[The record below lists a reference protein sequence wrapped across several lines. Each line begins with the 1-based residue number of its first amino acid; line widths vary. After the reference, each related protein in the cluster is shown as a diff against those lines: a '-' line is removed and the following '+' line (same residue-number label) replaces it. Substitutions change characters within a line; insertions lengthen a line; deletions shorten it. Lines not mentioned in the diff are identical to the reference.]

1 MARKNDK
8 TGDEAVAETPAK
20 PARGRAGKP
29 AAKPTAKAIAKT
41 TAKATATT
49 PVKPTADK
57 AADKA
62 AKAAARPAAKAADG
76 ARAKPARG
84 AAKAAG
90 KAAAPATAPATA
102 PAATPTPAA
111 KSAAKSAAKLPAA
124 AAKPAGREGAASKTS
139 ARSAAARARAAVR
152 SDTRTGTRRKAAA
165 KAKPGKADAA
175 ALDAADA
182 ALRPAGAATSAATKP
197 AAAKPAA
204 AKPAAPK
211 PTAAKPAT
219 AKPAPA
225 KPAAAP
231 TAAPTA
237 APPAQPPAAK
247 VAEPSERSTAFAEAA
262 FGTDSRLPEQL
273 AMNIERI
280 ESLTQRLIGALTQRQ
295 QRSPGVEAPGAE
307 LFTTAATAWVK
318 LMAEQPERVL
328 GQQVSYWGET
338 LRHFAEA
345 QAALARG
352 SLQAPPSEGP
362 KDRRFANPLW
372 ESHPFFNF
380 IKRQYQINAQALA
393 DAASALDLPE
403 MSDRRRIE
411 WFTRQIIDMMAPTN
425 FLATNPDALEKA
437 LETEGESLVKG
448 LENLVRDVEGSGGEL
463 IVSLADRDAFR
474 VGENI
479 GTTEGTVVARKP
491 LYELIQYKPT
501 TGQVHETPLVIF
513 PPWINKFYIL
523 DLKPQNSLIKWI
535 VDQGYTLFV
544 VAWKNPDASYA
555 DTGMDDYVSAYVEV
569 MDRVLDLTDQPRLN
583 AVGYCIA
590 GTTLSLALSLLKQRG
605 DDRVNSA
612 TFFTTLT
619 DFSDQ
624 GEFTA
629 YLQDDFVSGIEAEV
643 ERAGMLSSQLMT
655 RTFSFLRAHDL
666 VWGPAIRSYML
677 GETPPAFDL
686 LFWNGDGTNLPGRMA
701 VEYLRRLC
709 QQNTFVGEGF
719 EVLGHR
725 LHVRDVDVPLCAI
738 ACETDHIAPASDSWQ
753 GIAQM
758 AARDKTFILSES
770 GHIAGIINPPSKMKY
785 GHYTSDAGFADGWK
799 AWRDRAQHH
808 AGSWWG
814 RWGEWL
820 GKRSGGK
827 VAARDPGEGL
837 GPAPGHYVHERQ

>member
-1 MARKNDK
+1 MARKND
-8 TGDEAVAETPAK
+8 TTQDESVAETPAK
-20 PARGRAGKP
+20 PARRRASKPTAKPPADKAVKAAVPTADPARPARGGAKEAAKTATGKSAGKPAGKPAVKPDAKP
-29 AAKPTAKAIAKT
+29 AAKP
-41 TAKATATT
+41 
-49 PVKPTADK
+49 
-57 AADKA
+57 
-62 AKAAARPAAKAADG
+62 
-76 ARAKPARG
+76 
-84 AAKAAG
+84 
-90 KAAAPATAPATA
+90 AAAPT
-102 PAATPTPAA
+102 
-111 KSAAKSAAKLPAA
+111 
-124 AAKPAGREGAASKTS
+124 KPAGREAAAKTS
-139 ARSAAARARAAVR
+139 SRSAAARARAAAR
-152 SDTRTGTRRKAAA
+152 SDTRTGTHRKVSA
-165 KAKPGKADAA
+165 KAKSARSDTAKPDAA

-182 ALRPAGAATSAATKP
+182 ALRPAGAATPKASPPPASKRAAPKAGSKAASKPEAAKSTGAGSAAGDAAAAQPSAATV
-197 AAAKPAA
+197 AG
-204 AKPAAPK
+204 
-211 PTAAKPAT
+211 AT
-219 AKPAPA
+219 
-225 KPAAAP
+225 
-231 TAAPTA
+231 
-237 APPAQPPAAK
+237 
-247 VAEPSERSTAFAEAA
+247 ERSVAFAEAA
-262 FGTDSRLPEQL
+262 FGADSRLPEQL

-280 ESLTQRLIGALTQRQ
+280 ESLTQRLISALAQRQ
-295 QRSPGVEAPGAE
+295 QRSPGVEAPGPE
-307 LFTTAATAWVK
+307 LFTTAATAWMK
-318 LMAEQPERVL
+318 LLAEQPERVL

-352 SLQAPPSEGP
+352 GLQAPASEGP
-362 KDRRFANPLW
+362 RDRRFSNPLW

-380 IKRQYQINAQALA
+380 IKRQYQINAQALE
-393 DAASALDLPE
+393 DAASALDLPG

-411 WFTRQIIDMMAPTN
+411 WFTRQMIDMMAPTN

-448 LENLVRDVEGSGGEL
+448 LENLVRDIEGSGGEL

-501 TGQVHETPLVIF
+501 TAQVHELPLVIF

-555 DTGMDDYVSAYVEV
+555 DTGMDDYVASYVEI
-569 MDRVLDLTDQPRLN
+569 MDRVLDLTDQPKLN

-590 GTTLSLALSLLKQRG
+590 GTTLSLTLSLLKQRG

-629 YLQDDFVSGIEAEV
+629 YLQDDFVAGIEDEV
-643 ERAGMLSSQLMT
+643 ARAGMLSSHLMT
-655 RTFSFLRAHDL
+655 RTFSFLRANDL

-719 EVLGHR
+719 EVMGKR
-725 LHVRDVDVPLCAI
+725 LHIRDVDVPLCAI
-738 ACETDHIAPASDSWQ
+738 ACETDHIAPATDSWR
-753 GIAQM
+753 GVAQM
-758 AARDKTFILSES
+758 ASRDKTFILSES
-770 GHIAGIINPPSKMKY
+770 GHIAGIINPPSKRKY
-785 GHYTSDAGFADGWK
+785 GHYTSDAGFADGWQ
-799 AWRDRAQHH
+799 AWRDQARHH
-808 AGSWWG
+808 EGSWWE
-814 RWGEWL
+814 RWGDWL
-820 GKRSGGK
+820 AKRAGGM

-837 GPAPGHYVHERQ
+837 GPAPGQYVHERQ